1 VDDQVRGAS
10 IARGLGGKEQGRRP
24 SAYSSSRARTE
35 RGAEAVAGGA
45 AGGVGGALRELMK
58 RSLLSRRDAIFVAL
72 VACAIGPPL
81 LAMTQ
86 RPSVWVLVVDAVL
99 SASLGLMV
107 AMAVAAVVRHFENR
121 Q

>member
-1 VDDQVRGAS
+1 
-10 IARGLGGKEQGRRP
+10 
-24 SAYSSSRARTE
+24 
-35 RGAEAVAGGA
+35 
-45 AGGVGGALRELMK
+45 
-58 RSLLSRRDAIFVAL
+58 
-72 VACAIGPPL
+72 
-81 LAMTQ
+81 MTQ